1 MVELHLIVEGGGQPD
16 DKNTSIAN
24 NTEVLRQSLN
34 SFFSRLL
41 GRDDISIVVSM
52 GFSYRN
58 AVQDF
63 LEKNKYYLF
72 VDLDAPKSEKANWF
86 EKLATENPNKPLCI
100 PDERKKDVYFM
111 IQEMEAWFLKQPQC
125 FQKWGVAE
133 GWQRLHP
140 SEKIE
145 DHSLIVGKNI
155 EDITKPSEKVGIL
168 MRHFFEKQIKEGKRR
183 LAKYGKQTVA
193 PALLDSLDAQ
203 VLEQKDSELQRFKS
217 NIQGNTE

>member
-1 MVELHLIVEGGGQPD
+1 MVELHLIIEGGGQP
-16 DKNTSIAN
+16 NVENMSIAN

-63 LEKNKYYLF
+63 LEKDNFYLF
-72 VDLDAPKSEKANWF
+72 VDLDAPKSGIENWF
-86 EKLATENPNKPLCI
+86 KKIATENPNKPLSI
-100 PDERKKDVYFM
+100 PNNQKKNVYFM
-111 IQEMEAWFLKQPQC
+111 IQEMEAWFLKQPEC
-125 FQKWGVAE
+125 FEKWGISE

-140 SEKIE
+140 SEEIE
-145 DHSLIVGKNI
+145 NHSLIAGKNI
-155 EDITKPSEKVGIL
+155 EDIAKPSEKVRIL
-168 MRHFFEKQIKEGKRR
+168 MRHFFEKQFKEGKRK

-193 PALLDSLDAQ
+193 PVLLDNLDVQ
-203 VLEQKDSELQRFKS
+203 MLELQDSELHRFKIS
-217 NIQGNTE
+217 V